1 MTVRPV
7 PVPDEQSAPYWA
19 ATADHVLAIARCTSC
34 GTYNHPPGRRCRNC
48 RSTEPFAFTPV
59 SGRGAVRSWTIV
71 RQALL
76 PGFEE
81 LVPYMVVD
89 VELEEQTGLRITGR
103 LLDGPDAPVRLEAPV
118 QVAFEDIADGVSIPA
133 FVLA

>member
-1 MTVRPV
+1 M
-7 PVPDEQSAPYWA
+7 
-19 ATADHVLAIARCTSC
+19 
-34 GTYNHPPGRRCRNC
+34 
-48 RSTEPFAFTPV
+48 
-59 SGRGAVRSWTIV
+59 